1 MPRPETFTRRRTVV
15 VTIALRSEMNNF
27 LLAALAALD
36 HHLLALRRA
45 TTRFIAGHVLLAGH
59 PLITCGVGKG

>member
-15 VTIALRSEMNNF
+15 VAIALCAEMDNL

-36 HHLLALRRA
+36 HHLLALRRTA
-45 TTRFIAGHVLLAGH
+45 ARLVAGHVLLTWH
-59 PLITCGVGKG
+59 PLIACGVGKG